1 MKKYFLMFA
10 TFAAALT
17 MMSCEKDKGNTGNG
31 GNGGGGTNPPTDE
44 LKLNLD
50 EAVYYGEKTAD
61 VGYYSMTFV
70 VDGTSNKLRLD
81 MFASVVDPVSTP
93 KLTAGT
99 YDLGTI
105 TEPTSKTYFVA
116 SNGSDTEG
124 TLYWKE
130 GTAVLVTG
138 GSINVQSAA
147 GGYTSPQATRPSKP
161 STAAPSLSTTRGRMP
176 RELPLR
182 PTPISPS
189 TRESVC
195 LPTSSSAK

>member
-1 MKKYFLMFA
+1 MA
-10 TFAAALT
+10 
-17 MMSCEKDKGNTGNG
+17 
-31 GNGGGGTNPPTDE
+31 
-44 LKLNLD
+44 
-50 EAVYYGEKTAD
+50 
-61 VGYYSMTFV
+61 FV
-70 VDGTSNKLRLD
+70 VDGTSNDLRLD
-81 MFASVVDPVSTP
+81 MFASVVGPVSTP

-147 GGYTSPQATRPSKP
+147 GGYTIKVNL
-161 STAAPSLSTTRGRMP
+161 TAGDETIEAKYSGSSLSTTRGRMP